1 MPEAKKPQGLQRKT
15 PLKRGT
21 STLQRGKPLTTK
33 KGLKAD
39 PKKGLKRKAYRTPP
53 EKIRQQREKA
63 NEKARERARKQAQEK
78 PSAPLMGGPGLS
90 QGTPLKQSVP
100 LKRALED
107 NGKKARPVPRKRPSR
122 PTVTAEER
130 SCRRVVADRSEG
142 ICEKCGRAG
151 GLEKAHRIARS
162 QGGRWDPS
170 NVLDLCHDCHHG
182 HHAEPQ
188 IAYDHGWHLRG
199 HTADTAATPALLRKG
214 WRVGWALLDNE
225 GGYEWVDGPKW
236 DESIM
241 PTPL

>member
-1 MPEAKKPQGLQRKT
+1 MSETKKPQGLQRKT
-15 PLKRGT
+15 PLKKGG
-21 STLQRGKPLTTK
+21 STLRRGKPLTAK

-39 PKKGLKRKAYRTPP
+39 PNKGLKRTTFRTPP
-53 EKIRQQREKA
+53 EKIRQQQEKA
-63 NEKARERARKQAQEK
+63 NERARERARKQAQTK
-78 PSAPLMGGPGLS
+78 PSTPLKRGPGLS
-90 QGTPLKQSVP
+90 QGTPLKKNAP
-100 LKRALED
+100 LKRTPEE
-107 NGKKARPVPRKRPSR
+107 GQKKARSTPRKRSIR

-130 SCRRVVADRSEG
+130 SCRQIVAGRSEG

-188 IAYDHGWHLRG
+188 LAYDHGWHLRG
-199 HTADTAATPALLRKG
+199 HVSDTAATPVLLRKG

-225 GGYEWVDGPKW
+225 GGYEWVDGPEW